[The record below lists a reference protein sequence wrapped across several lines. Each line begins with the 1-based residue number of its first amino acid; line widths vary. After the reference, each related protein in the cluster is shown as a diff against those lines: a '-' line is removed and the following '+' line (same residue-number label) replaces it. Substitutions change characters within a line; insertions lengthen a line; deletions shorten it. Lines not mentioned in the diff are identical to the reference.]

1 MSVRERLLPRR
12 GDSGVVVEPMRRK
25 HVPAILPIERVSYP
39 KPWSEN
45 VFISELQLAARGD
58 RCYLVALDGKTLVGY
73 AGMMYAV
80 DEAHVTNIAVAPSQ
94 QRRGFATRLLAELSW
109 VAIEHGS
116 AAMTLEVRVSNHAA
130 QSLYA
135 RLGFAPAGVR
145 QRYYENAEDA
155 IVMWCHDIASEQ
167 HRTRLR
173 ELCPEAAR

>member
-12 GDSGVVVEPMRRK
+12 GDSGVAVEPMRRK
-25 HVPAILPIERVSYP
+25 HIAAILPIEHVSYP

-45 VFISELQLAARGD
+45 VFISELQLVARGD
-58 RCYLVALDGKTLVGY
+58 RYYLIAREGNRLVGY

-116 AAMTLEVRVSNHAA
+116 AAMTLEVRVSNSAA

-135 RLGFAPAGVR
+135 KFGFAPAGLR
-145 QRYYENAEDA
+145 QHYYENAEDA
-155 IVMWCHDIASEQ
+155 IVMWCHDIASEH
-167 HRTRLR
+167 HRARLR
-173 ELCPEAAR
+173 EQCPEAAR